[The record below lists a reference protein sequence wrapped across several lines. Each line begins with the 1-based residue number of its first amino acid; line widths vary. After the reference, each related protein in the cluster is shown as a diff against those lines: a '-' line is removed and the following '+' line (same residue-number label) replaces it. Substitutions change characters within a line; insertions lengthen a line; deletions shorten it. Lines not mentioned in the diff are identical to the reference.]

1 MQVDNAKD
9 LDLGMLMYNLIKYSD
24 DYSNKSGS
32 FWQYYRNKP
41 NDTIANSELFKFKA
55 KITGISPANGNT
67 KDADNGKL
75 MENYNNI
82 KFRIRRSN

>member
-9 LDLGMLMYNLIKYSD
+9 LDLVMLMYNLIKYSD

-41 NDTIANSELFKFKA
+41 NDTIANSEL
-55 KITGISPANGNT
+55 
-67 KDADNGKL
+67 
-75 MENYNNI
+75 
-82 KFRIRRSN
+82 